1 MSFKVGDK
9 VKYIKNVL
17 LENEDEDD
25 IALIGYEFVIEFI
38 DDGGFHYSKNETHHP
53 SQPPPQGTKPQNS
66 KQMITLKQT
75 C

>member
-25 IALIGYEFVIEFI
+25 IALIGYEFVIDFI
-38 DDGGFHYSKNETHHP
+38 DDGGFHYSKNEMPFLEEELELVERGEKH
-53 SQPPPQGTKPQNS
+53 
-66 KQMITLKQT
+66 
-75 C
+75 